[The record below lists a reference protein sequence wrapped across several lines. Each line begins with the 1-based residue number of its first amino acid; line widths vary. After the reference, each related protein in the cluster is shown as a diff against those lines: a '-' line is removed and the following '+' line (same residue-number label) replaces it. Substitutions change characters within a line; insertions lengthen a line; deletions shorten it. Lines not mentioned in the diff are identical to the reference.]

1 MKSAE
6 SRNIEITNAYLLEAH
21 AGLGTLVNRE
31 LIKFYRNGKMSNKNI
46 SIAMP
51 LNYFIVMRKKQNFSR
66 SEVNHDQRRNRVI
79 THKSQQQQ

>member
-1 MKSAE
+1 
-6 SRNIEITNAYLLEAH
+6 
-21 AGLGTLVNRE
+21 
-31 LIKFYRNGKMSNKNI
+31 MSNKNI

-79 THKSQQQQ
+79 THKSQQQ